1 MATFASLKAYGEALD
16 KMAKDLEQETKTRVA
31 LEMAHKAQSIAQ
43 GEANSDIGGSFSGWR
58 RGAPI
63 ELVTQ
68 VKKIRDGYAV
78 IPTRVSAGPWTVAD
92 QGRNQGNA
100 GGFSGPGI
108 SKKGTTSRRSRVV
121 FVRCGRSR
129 RNGGTVRRSGFIR
142 LIGRWIGWMTSCR
155 RLLSVRFGGSR
166 PVISM
171 SIDRFVWAYLDA
183 ANRGELSLEDTV
195 AAWRFEAAM
204 ADLRAVADLMEDD
217 G

>member
-31 LEMAHKAQSIAQ
+31 LEMARKAQSIATA
-43 GEANSDIGGSFSGWR
+43 EASADIGGSFSGWR

-108 SKKGTTSRRSRVV
+108 SKKGTTSRTKSGGIRK
-121 FVRCGRSR
+121 VRAFKAKRW
-129 RNGGTVRRSGFIR
+129 NGTTIGFHTADRALDRMDDELPKIAEREVRRI
-142 LIGRWIGWMTSCR
+142 
-155 RLLSVRFGGSR
+155 
-166 PVISM
+166 
-171 SIDRFVWAYLDA
+171 
-183 ANRGELSLEDTV
+183 
-195 AAWRFEAAM
+195 EARHF
-204 ADLRAVADLMEDD
+204 DVD
-217 G
+217 